1 MSSVLDTIRR
11 VFGRDRGNRP
21 DPAAQTDAGA
31 PVQAGTAEGEMPPAA
46 GEPALA
52 MPGEEAEA
60 PIQATAP
67 PAMPVSPP
75 VAAEPP
81 VAVSTAQPTTGVASE
96 AEPTEPTGPESAAT
110 TEPRGQGN
118 VQEIPLPAPVELVE
132 ETVTHIDSEEPW
144 SAAAAGQATVVEETV
159 QAIVVEGPVAE
170 MEGHEQPLESEPLA
184 PSEAPVSPA
193 QSPQA
198 PQAPEVPAQSQESAT
213 AAPPPRPEGS
223 PEPPTA
229 GASPAQDEDR

>member
-11 VFGRDRGNRP
+11 VLGRDRGNRP

-31 PVQAGTAEGEMPPAA
+31 PVRAGTAEGVMPPAA
-46 GEPALA
+46 GAPALA

-67 PAMPVSPP
+67 PAMPASPP
-75 VAAEPP
+75 AAAEPP
-81 VAVSTAQPTTGVASE
+81 VAVSAAQLTTGAESE
-96 AEPTEPTGPESAAT
+96 AEPTEPPGPESDAT

-118 VQEIPLPAPVELVE
+118 VQAIPLPAPVLLVE
-132 ETVTHIDSEEPW
+132 ETVTHIDMEEPW
-144 SAAAAGQATVVEETV
+144 SAAAAGHATVVEETV

-170 MEGHEQPLESEPLA
+170 MAGHEQSLGAETLA
-184 PSEAPVSPA
+184 SSDAPD
-193 QSPQA
+193 A
-198 PQAPEVPAQSQESAT
+198 PDQSQESAT
-213 AAPPPRPEGS
+213 AAPPTRPEGS

-229 GASPAQDEDR
+229 MESPTENEDR

>member
-11 VFGRDRGNRP
+11 VLGRDRGNRP
-21 DPAAQTDAGA
+21 DPAAQTDAGT
-31 PVQAGTAEGEMPPAA
+31 PVQAGTAEGVMPSAA

-67 PAMPVSPP
+67 PAMPAMPASPP
-75 VAAEPP
+75 AAAEPP
-81 VAVSTAQPTTGVASE
+81 VAVSAAMETTGVASE
-96 AEPTEPTGPESAAT
+96 AEPTEPTGPESDAT
-110 TEPRGQGN
+110 AEPHGQGN
-118 VQEIPLPAPVELVE
+118 VEDRPLPAPVAVVE

-144 SAAAAGQATVVEETV
+144 SAATGYATVVEETV

-170 MEGHEQPLESEPLA
+170 MEGHEQSLEAEPLA
-184 PSEAPVSPA
+184 PLEAPEAPD
-193 QSPQA
+193 QS
-198 PQAPEVPAQSQESAT
+198 EESAT
-213 AAPPPRPEGS
+213 AAPPTRPEGS

-229 GASPAQDEDR
+229 VESPAQDEDR

>member
-11 VFGRDRGNRP
+11 VLGRDRGNRP

-31 PVQAGTAEGEMPPAA
+31 PVRAGTAEGVMPPAA
-46 GEPALA
+46 GAPALA

-67 PAMPVSPP
+67 PAMPAMPAMP
-75 VAAEPP
+75 AAAAEPP
-81 VAVSTAQPTTGVASE
+81 VAVSAAMETTEVESA
-96 AEPTEPTGPESAAT
+96 AEPTEPPGPQSDAT
-110 TEPRGQGN
+110 AEPRGQGN
-118 VQEIPLPAPVELVE
+118 VQDRPLPAPVVLGE
-132 ETVTHIDSEEPW
+132 ETVTHIDLEEPW

-170 MEGHEQPLESEPLA
+170 MEGHEQSLEAEPLA
-184 PSEAPVSPA
+184 SSETPQVPKAPG
-193 QSPQA
+193 
-198 PQAPEVPAQSQESAT
+198 QSQESAT

-229 GASPAQDEDR
+229 VESPAKDEDR